1 MEILIAL
8 LMATTAVAAVLLPFV
23 DRARAARATGDA
35 AAVPDDELIEAEI
48 ARYREALRA
57 GTVCEHCTF
66 ANPPGSRF
74 CADCGRR
81 LEEPGSVG
89 AGAAAT

>member
-1 MEILIAL
+1 MEVLIAV
-8 LMATTAVAAVLLPFV
+8 LMAAVAVAAVLPPFV
-23 DRARAARATGDA
+23 ARGRAARAASGA
-35 AAVPDDELIEAEI
+35 GGARDDGLLEAEI

-66 ANPPGSRF
+66 ANPPGSRY

-81 LEEPGSVG
+81 LPAPGT
-89 AGAAAT
+89 AGAAAGPA